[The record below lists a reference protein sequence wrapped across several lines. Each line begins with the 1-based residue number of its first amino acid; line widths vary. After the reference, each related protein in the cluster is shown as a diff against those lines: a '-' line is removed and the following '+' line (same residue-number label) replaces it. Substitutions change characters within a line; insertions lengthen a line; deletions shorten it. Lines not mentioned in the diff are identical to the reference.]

1 MIVQNSET
9 KILSQLHS
17 GNVVSL
23 LQQLVR
29 IRSDNP
35 PCQLG
40 EIASFVAKH
49 LRAAGIKVQL
59 EGDAGDGWER
69 LNVIGTLKGAGG
81 GPTLILAAHTDVV
94 PPYDLSKWQVD
105 PFAAEVV
112 NGEIIARGTADTKGS
127 LAAMMAAVEAIAAS
141 GVKLKGDLV
150 LLAWAGDEA
159 TPLGARYFNGIAYLA
174 DNDRLKGD
182 AMILGE
188 PYDLKIV
195 YLSRGRVWFEIEI
208 GGEATHSAT
217 GKGINAIRKAMNLIE
232 DIYTIKVGEHPV
244 LGKDSINVGTI
255 KGGTQPNIV
264 PDSCTFTFDIRF
276 GPPLSVGAVM
286 GMVEEKIKQRQA
298 ADPQFVLKSLK
309 VTEKREPLGFAADQP
324 LNLALERAG
333 KIALN
338 VDLELGGALSFGDT
352 ADWKDRVG
360 IKEACLFG
368 PGKTKEAHAVNE
380 RIAVADLVAAAKV
393 YALAASYYCG
403 VAE

>member
-1 MIVQNSET
+1 VKEFET

-17 GNVVSL
+17 DKVVEL

-40 EIASFVAKH
+40 QIASFVAGC
-49 LRAAGIKVQL
+49 LRASGLDARL

-69 LNVIGTLKGAGG
+69 TNVVGTLKGMGG

-94 PPYDLSKWQVD
+94 PPYDLSKWTVD

-112 NGEIIARGTADTKGS
+112 NGEIVARGTADTKGS
-127 LAAMMAAVEAIAAS
+127 LAAMMSAVQAIAAS

-159 TPLGARYFNGIAYLA
+159 TPPSAKYFNGIAYLA
-174 DNDRLKGD
+174 FNNRLKGD

-188 PYDLKIV
+188 PYDLKVV
-195 YLSRGRVWFEIEI
+195 YISRGRVWFEIEI

-232 DIYTIKVGEHPV
+232 EIYTIKVGEHSV

-276 GPPLSVGAVM
+276 APPLTVGEVM

-298 ADPQFVLKSLK
+298 ADPQFIFKSVK

-324 LNLALERAG
+324 LNLALQRAG
-333 KIALN
+333 KSALN

-360 IKEACLFG
+360 LQEACLFG
-368 PGKTKEAHAVNE
+368 PGKTKEAHAINE
-380 RIAVADLVAAAKV
+380 RIAIADLVAAAKV
-393 YALAASYYCG
+393 YALVASYYCG